1 MKPKIL
7 MSGAGRKRV
16 PLRYHAVSSRFE
28 NLKRDSAMED
38 AGHIDTRNIKI
49 PEELLQ
55 LTERVAANVHHRW
68 VEERLAE
75 GWRPGPRRNDETK
88 ETPLL
93 VPYAELSEQEKGYD
107 RITALE
113 TVKSILALGFSII
126 PPNSSGATEL
136 TEEMLKGWESSSSIY
151 ELLSA
156 HRFVQEKRVTDPRA
170 YRILAHR
177 LLRKGQPLLAYDI
190 ASDGLM
196 LAAGDVRLQQLQA
209 LALARSGA
217 TGSANRMLSALWES
231 GHTDA
236 ETSGMLAR
244 THKDLWLMLSD
255 KRKGAEHLLKAHA
268 LYKLGYEDACRVG
281 DIDGGIYNGINAAS
295 TALMMDEDAAAT
307 LSEEVSAL
315 CDQRVPP
322 DYWSLASKA
331 EAALVHGDLALAEK
345 LYAVAAGHRDASSGD
360 LSATRGQARL
370 LLKHLKKDPKSF
382 DHCFPVPAIRVIRNA
397 LHMTQTEKHFEEAH
411 KHVQA
416 AVPKDGRHFLYMCV
430 FSYPD
435 LALVEAFLDGG
446 HEVHV
451 VLPVSPD
458 GHAIANEQGVAPEKL
473 KAVLGR
479 CASVLV
485 ASGYRAESSPVNT
498 QYSELLRDGL
508 ALLHAQSLDTELITE
523 DLVDDG
529 QRMRLTAAKIVPMPP
544 GASTSERVRAI
555 LFADAV
561 NFSRLSEDQVE
572 TFSRDFLGAI
582 AEVIDHSVHKPLLQ
596 KTWGDGLC
604 FVFETPAEA
613 GRFALELRDR
623 IIATDWTALGLPNEL
638 SLRIALHAGPIFEV
652 MDPITKRRDFTGAHV
667 SRGARIE
674 PKTPPGQVYA
684 SENFAA
690 IAAAEKIVAFRC
702 EYVGRLPLAKG
713 YGTFAIYHVK
723 VRDLTE

>member
-1 MKPKIL
+1 M
-7 MSGAGRKRV
+7 
-16 PLRYHAVSSRFE
+16 
-28 NLKRDSAMED
+28 KRDGDMED
-38 AGHIDTRNIKI
+38 AEPIDTRTIKI

-68 VEERLAE
+68 VQERLAG
-75 GWRPGPRRNDETK
+75 GWRSGAKRNEETK

-93 VPYAELSEQEKGYD
+93 VPYAQLSEQEKGYD

-126 PPNSSGATEL
+126 PPKSTGSEKVPTEL
-136 TEEMLKGWESSSSIY
+136 SEEMLKGWESSASVHD
-151 ELLSA
+151 LLSA
-156 HRFVQEKRVTDPRA
+156 HRFVQEKSVTDPRA
-170 YRILAHR
+170 FRVLAHQ

-190 ASDGLM
+190 ASDGLA

-217 TGSANRMLSALWES
+217 TGPANRMLSTLWEG

-244 THKDLWLMLSD
+244 TNKDLWLALGD
-255 KRKGAEHLLKAHA
+255 KHGAAHLEKAHA
-268 LYKLGYEDACRVG
+268 LYKLGYENACLLG

-295 TALMMDEDAAAT
+295 TALVMGEDATAAR
-307 LSEEVSAL
+307 LAEEVSAL
-315 CDQRVPP
+315 CEKRDPP

-331 EAALVHGDLALAEK
+331 EATLVRGDLTLAEK
-345 LYAVAAGHRDASSGD
+345 LYCEAAAHREASSGD

-370 LLKHLKKDPKSF
+370 LLKHLGHDPQSF
-382 DHCFPVPAIRVIRNA
+382 DHCFPVPAIRVVRNA
-397 LHMTQTEKHFEEAH
+397 LRRTEAAKQFDEVRKVAE
-411 KHVQA
+411 A
-416 AVPKDGRHFLYMCV
+416 AVPKDGKHFLYMCV

-435 LALVEAFLDGG
+435 LALIDAFLDGG

-458 GHAIANEQGVAPEKL
+458 GRAMADEQGVAPEKL
-473 KAVLGR
+473 KAILDR

-498 QYSELLRDGL
+498 QYAELLRDGL
-508 ALLHAQSLDTELITE
+508 ALLHAQSLDTNLITE
-523 DLVDDG
+523 DLVGDG
-529 QRMRLTAAKIVPMPP
+529 QGMRLTAAEIVSTPAPLASTSP
-544 GASTSERVRAI
+544 STSERVRAI

-572 TFSRDFLGAI
+572 TFSRDFLGVI
-582 AEVIDHSVHKPLLQ
+582 AEVIDHSVHKPLSQ
-596 KTWGDGLC
+596 NTWGDGLY
-604 FVFETPAEA
+604 FVFGTPAEA

-623 IIATDWTALGLPNEL
+623 IVATDWTALGLPNEL

-652 MDPITKRRDFTGAHV
+652 MDPVTKRRNFTGVHV

-690 IAAAEKIVAFRC
+690 IAAAEKITDFRC

-713 YGTFAIYHVK
+713 YGTFAIYH
-723 VRDLTE
+723 LTGCDRML

>member
-1 MKPKIL
+1 
-7 MSGAGRKRV
+7 
-16 PLRYHAVSSRFE
+16 
-28 NLKRDSAMED
+28 MED
-38 AGHIDTRNIKI
+38 ASHIDTRNIKI

-68 VEERLAE
+68 VQERLAE
-75 GWRPGPRRNDETK
+75 GWRSGPRRNEETR

-126 PPNSSGATEL
+126 PPRSTGSEGESEQL
-136 TEEMLKGWESSSSIY
+136 SDEMLKRWESAASVY
-151 ELLSA
+151 DLLSA
-156 HRFVQEKRVTDPRA
+156 HRFVQEKSVTDPRA
-170 YRILAHR
+170 YRILAHQ

-190 ASDGLM
+190 ASDGLT

-217 TGSANRMLSALWES
+217 TGPANRMLSALWES

-244 THKDLWLMLSD
+244 THKDLWLTLSD
-255 KRKGAEHLLKAHA
+255 KCEGAEHLRKAHA
-268 LYKLGYEDACRVG
+268 LYKLGYENACRIG

-295 TALMMDEDAAAT
+295 TALVMGEDATAAR
-307 LSEEVSAL
+307 LAEEVSAL
-315 CDQRVPP
+315 CDKRDPP

-345 LYAVAAGHRDASSGD
+345 LYGQAAAHRDASSGD

-370 LLKHLKKDPKSF
+370 LLKHLGQDPQSF
-382 DHCFPVPAIRVIRNA
+382 DHCFPVPAIRVVRNA
-397 LHMTQTEKHFEEAH
+397 LQMTQVPKRFDEVRKHAE
-411 KHVQA
+411 A
-416 AVPKDGRHFLYMCV
+416 AVPKDGRHFVYMCV

-435 LALVEAFLDGG
+435 LAVVVAFLDGG

-451 VLPVSPD
+451 VLPVSPEGRAMAD
-458 GHAIANEQGVAPEKL
+458 EQGVAPEKL
-473 KAVLGR
+473 KAVLDR

-485 ASGYRAESSPVNT
+485 ASGYRAKSSPVNT
-498 QYSELLRDGL
+498 QYAELLRDGL
-508 ALLHAQSLDTELITE
+508 ALLHAQSLDTNLITE
-523 DLVDDG
+523 DLVGDG
-529 QRMRLTAAKIVPMPP
+529 QGMRLTAAKIMATTPAHI
-544 GASTSERVRAI
+544 ASTKERVRAI

-561 NFSRLSEDQVE
+561 NFSRLNEDQVE
-572 TFSRDFLGAI
+572 TFSRDFMGAI
-582 AEVIDHSVHKPLLQ
+582 AGVIDRSVHKPLSQ
-596 KTWGDGLC
+596 NTWGDGLY

-613 GRFALELRDR
+613 GRFALELRDC
-623 IIATDWTALGLPNEL
+623 IVATDWTALGLPNEL

-652 MDPITKRRDFTGAHV
+652 LDPITKQRNFTGVHV

-690 IAAAEKIVAFRC
+690 IAAAEKITGFRC

-713 YGTFAIYHVK
+713 YGTFAIYHVTE
-723 VRDLTE
+723 RDRTL